1 VTQTQ
6 LTAAGATSEI
16 AFKVNLQATGE
27 LRGDAQAGL
36 NGVSAKIAT
45 GFAIFGSTGVDLAEV
60 TRTGSGVFADV
71 FINVIRRIQARI
83 TVDVDGGVFS
93 LEFNR
98 RGGVGHA
105 HHECPGQYCDRDGE
119 LVLCHRLCLFCVVF
133 AVFQGAGS
141 GKGIPVAQSHLG
153 RQAINDKLFAQL
165 SNLNK

>member
-1 VTQTQ
+1 MPSVPPSGPR
-6 LTAAGATSEI
+6 AYNGDVCVCGDCACGDCDR
-16 AFKVNLQATGE
+16 NY
-27 LRGDAQAGL
+27 RGDAQAGL

-105 HHECPGQYCDRDGE
+105 HH
-119 LVLCHRLCLFCVVF
+119 
-133 AVFQGAGS
+133 
-141 GKGIPVAQSHLG
+141 
-153 RQAINDKLFAQL
+153 
-165 SNLNK
+165 